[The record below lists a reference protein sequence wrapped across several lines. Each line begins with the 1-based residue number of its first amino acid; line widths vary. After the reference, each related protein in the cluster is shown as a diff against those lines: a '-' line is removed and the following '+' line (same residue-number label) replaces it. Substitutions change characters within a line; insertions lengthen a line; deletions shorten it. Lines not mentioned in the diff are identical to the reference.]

1 MSTRSFAQSISRLP
15 ASTHLQPCTQVVY
28 RLACGPVI
36 VLQRWWQAE
45 TGRRRRL
52 RCTQELRALSDH
64 TLRDIGVGRLGAEWV
79 APRDL

>member
-1 MSTRSFAQSISRLP
+1 MSTRSFAQSISRRP
-15 ASTHLQPCTQVVY
+15 ASTHFQPYTQAVY

-36 VLQRWWQAE
+36 VLQGWWQAE

-64 TLRDIGVGRLGAEWV
+64 TLRDIGVGRPGTDWV
-79 APRDL
+79 ARRDP